1 MPRVEGYRTGRLENI
16 IGKHMSE
23 LNFGLEERILNSK
36 DELAQR
42 EALLTSRGLMVPE
55 GEELVL
61 GLFVGE
67 QLVATGALVRNVL
80 QGIAVDIDYEGEGIS
95 AAIVSSLIR
104 RAVDRGI
111 TQVFLYTISEDIS
124 RFESLGF
131 RKVAAVPRGAALL
144 EWGTAGIESYL
155 ASIRALAKDKPDHA
169 GAV

>member
-95 AAIVSSLIR
+95 ATLPKLAHSP
-104 RAVDRGI
+104 VDCGDE
-111 TQVFLYTISEDIS
+111 V
-124 RFESLGF
+124 
-131 RKVAAVPRGAALL
+131 
-144 EWGTAGIESYL
+144 
-155 ASIRALAKDKPDHA
+155 KDKLTGLKA
-169 GAV
+169 TVTAVV